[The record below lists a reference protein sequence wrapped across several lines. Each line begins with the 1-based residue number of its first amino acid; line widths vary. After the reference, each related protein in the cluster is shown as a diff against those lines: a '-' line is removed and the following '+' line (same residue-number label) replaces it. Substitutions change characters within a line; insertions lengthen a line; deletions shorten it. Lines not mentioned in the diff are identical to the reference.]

1 MYQIIRQCN
10 LLCLISSS
18 VVSSFFFPSFH
29 KRVYFWGAFS
39 DQLEGRCTDFKAQRG
54 RVTVILGY
62 MNKMWLDLTD
72 WRARGQWQD
81 GWNQTAYYL
90 DVCCVKE
97 KILNFSS
104 LNLKEC
110 VWVFRSC
117 KKLYYN
123 LYTYCVV
130 PLYMIQNYNIIAC
143 SLCTYFKLKTK
154 NMQY

>member
-1 MYQIIRQCN
+1 MFDIVLCGFFHFFPPSTREFFSEKLFLTNSRVAVQILKPKEAVWLWFWATWIKCDLTWLTDGLGASDRTGEIRQH
-10 LLCLISSS
+10 I
-18 VVSSFFFPSFH
+18 
-29 KRVYFWGAFS
+29 VYF
-39 DQLEGRCTDFKAQRG
+39 
-54 RVTVILGY
+54 
-62 MNKMWLDLTD
+62 
-72 WRARGQWQD
+72 
-81 GWNQTAYYL
+81 L